1 MEPNGQRSQANCGKL
16 NLCASDVCTCNDAS
30 CVVSFTS
37 GKIDFDI
44 SLTSRVANG
53 SVEGIGGDILSV
65 RLTRDP

>member
-1 MEPNGQRSQANCGKL
+1 
-16 NLCASDVCTCNDAS
+16 
-30 CVVSFTS
+30 VSFTS

-44 SLTSRVANG
+44 SLTSGVANG